1 MGYFL
6 KLFRLGREHSVSPE
20 QIMNLVQTADSI
32 HKLQDKF
39 QGLQREILDISR
51 RKSAGQEE
59 LKNLHDEISNTK
71 EKLDLVKKTFNTKYE
86 ELKEACSR
94 AQRLQG
100 YVEQFK
106 EGRNY
111 QEFETTVRNEV
122 GGILSDNKKL
132 LQNALFSVL
141 LALRNDPNRY
151 FIVDRI
157 ELTPFTAS

>member
-1 MGYFL
+1 
-6 KLFRLGREHSVSPE
+6 
-20 QIMNLVQTADSI
+20 MNLVQMADSI

-94 AQRLQG
+94 VQRLQG

-132 LQNALFSVL
+132 LQNALFSDSAHRSL
-141 LALRNDPNRY
+141 LYKYRKSKFFTSSGRNMKIPHN
-151 FIVDRI
+151 
-157 ELTPFTAS
+157 L